1 MNCDDVISL
10 YENLSLLTRQMLEAA
25 RGQNW
30 DRLRE
35 LEEACAA
42 EIGRLHDDAPLPA
55 LSGELRARKVRILQR
70 ILADDREIRI
80 ITEPSMEKLS
90 LLLNSGSARTSS
102 ASRRSG

>member
-1 MNCDDVISL
+1 MTCDDVISL

-25 RGQNW
+25 RGRNW

-42 EIGRLHDDAPLPA
+42 EIGRLHDDAPLPP

-70 ILADDREIRI
+70 ILADDREIRT
-80 ITEPSMEKLS
+80 ITEPWMEQLS

-102 ASRRSG
+102 TCRRSG